1 MGIIRGGGGGIFLR
15 EIFLEPK
22 KKIRRLRSQ
31 ILTCLVFMILLS
43 KQKYG
48 FTGKGSPSENNVI
61 AEEEL
66 DYIDVGDIGNFG
78 D

>member
-1 MGIIRGGGGGIFLR
+1 
-15 EIFLEPK
+15 
-22 KKIRRLRSQ
+22 
-31 ILTCLVFMILLS
+31 MILLS

-78 D
+78 DWPILVFIDEECGNVS

>member
-1 MGIIRGGGGGIFLR
+1 
-15 EIFLEPK
+15 
-22 KKIRRLRSQ
+22 
-31 ILTCLVFMILLS
+31 MILLS